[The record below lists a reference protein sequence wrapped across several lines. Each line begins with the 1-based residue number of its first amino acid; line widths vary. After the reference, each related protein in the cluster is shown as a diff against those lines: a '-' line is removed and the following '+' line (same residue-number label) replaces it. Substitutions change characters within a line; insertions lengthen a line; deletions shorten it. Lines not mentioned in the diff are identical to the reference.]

1 MITNVGRQMG
11 KYVWVTAG
19 RVGVQSASHVMVDG
33 CSYAVA
39 GLGKPNPQ
47 GLSLARFLGDRCE
60 RLATSSIH

>member
-33 CSYAVA
+33 CSYAAA
-39 GLGKPNPQ
+39 GLGEAEPVGP
-47 GLSLARFLGDRCE
+47 SLAHFRGGRCE
-60 RLATSSIH
+60 RLATSSIP